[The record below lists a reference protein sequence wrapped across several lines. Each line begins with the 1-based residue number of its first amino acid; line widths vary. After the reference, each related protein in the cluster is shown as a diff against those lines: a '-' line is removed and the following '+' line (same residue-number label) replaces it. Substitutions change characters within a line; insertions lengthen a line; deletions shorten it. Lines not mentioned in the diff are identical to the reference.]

1 MKLLGKNPL
10 AANSRFFFLFVR
22 FSFAV
27 ASYTD
32 C

>member
-10 AANSRFFFLFVR
+10 AANSRFFLFVR

-32 C
+32 Y